1 MFTLSVSPP
10 KYINTF
16 FVFFPPSTLPI
27 SNSLSPEHYKDICH
41 TVYIFIKM
49 LFPFSK
55 CMNVFNLSEEAVNR
69 CKALISVSREPPL
82 PILSPSSIYTFS
94 PPEG

>member
-1 MFTLSVSPP
+1 
-10 KYINTF
+10 
-16 FVFFPPSTLPI
+16 
-27 SNSLSPEHYKDICH
+27 
-41 TVYIFIKM
+41 M

-94 PPEG
+94 PPEGWTERERDLGVSRQDLAHPEKANKLLQ